1 MTAVEFGLLG
11 AIEARVDG
19 HQVDLGHARQRHV
32 LAALL
37 VDADRLV
44 PITDLAARIW
54 GDRTPHSGLT
64 PLYGYLSRLRQA
76 LAPAEQSVRIVRQP
90 GGYMAAVNPATVDL
104 HSFRQLM
111 ARARTTD
118 EPTGAIGLFNEAL
131 ELWRGEPFSGVDNPW
146 FNTQRAALLRERES
160 AEIDLRDLKLRCGL
174 HAEVLTEV
182 TGAFEADP
190 MNERVAGQLMLAL
203 YRQGRPAEAL
213 TCYDRVR
220 ARLAEELGVPPS
232 PQLQRLHLRILE
244 ADPDLLVTSRP
255 AVPEQQTST
264 QARAWSAPASLPA
277 KVPDFTGRL
286 TEIATLIKHLTGDWG
301 SMSPVTTI
309 VGMGGIGKTA
319 LSVHVAHHAA
329 ASYPDGQLWANL
341 QGANANPAKPADV
354 LARFLRAL
362 GVPERAIPADPDE
375 RVETYRTLVNGRKI
389 LVLLDDAASEEQVR
403 PLLPG
408 TPTCAVV
415 VTSRARLI
423 GLEGAH
429 RVDLDVFAADEAVD
443 LLTQIV
449 GEDRVTRELFAASEI
464 VTLCGGLPLAV
475 RIAGARLAARP
486 AWSLAHLASMLGDER
501 RRLDQLSAGDLAVR
515 ASLALS
521 YRGLDDQPRR
531 LFRLLGL
538 FSAPDFP
545 PWLASVVLERPID
558 EATECAEALVDAQLL
573 TTSGTDAAGQ
583 YRYRFHDLVRLFAA
597 ERAAEEETGESRARA
612 LEQGLGGWLSLA
624 HRMSAS
630 VPGPCFAPIS
640 SPAPRPRM
648 DHVLRDFRPEWA
660 ADWFDAERGALLAA
674 VRQAC
679 RLRLADLA
687 FDLAACMEKYFDV
700 RGMYTDW
707 ITLNTEVLVLCR
719 ECGNALG
726 EAVMLRGLIDVTT
739 WAAERTEGDAMA
751 RQYAE
756 ATRLKEMFTE
766 LGLPQGSADAALMC
780 SWSLTANGA
789 YPDAI
794 TMADEAL
801 ELATRAGHLGG
812 QARAELSL
820 ALAHFENRDV
830 MVAIGHA
837 NNALDRARELGNAR
851 CYATALQFAG
861 IGHHA
866 LGHFDTSKQML
877 DESLAISRSYRDN
890 YTEVLTLLALAR
902 LYFRVGDEAARPTA
916 ETAVA
921 LSREY
926 NMSHHL
932 AEALEILGSIEV
944 AAGNPA
950 KAVPHLE
957 ESVALWRTRG
967 WHSFHAIALTSL
979 GKAYAD
985 SDPEAARR
993 AFRSAHDLF
1002 VQVGNLDQAAE
1013 VARLAER

>member
-1 MTAVEFGLLG
+1 MEFGLLG
-11 AIEARVDG
+11 AIEARIDG
-19 HQVDLGHARQRHV
+19 HQVELGHARQRHV

-44 PITDLAARIW
+44 PIADLAARIW
-54 GDRTPHSGLT
+54 GERTPHSGLT

-118 EPTGAIGLFNEAL
+118 EPTSAIGLFNEAL
-131 ELWRGEPFSGVDNPW
+131 ALWRGEPFAGVDNPW
-146 FNTQRAALLRERES
+146 FNGQRAALLRERES
-160 AEIDLRDLKLRCGL
+160 AEIDLRDLRLRCGM

-213 TCYDRVR
+213 TCYDRMR

-232 PQLQRLHLRILE
+232 SQLQRLYLRILE
-244 ADPDLLVTSRP
+244 ADPELLATGQP
-255 AVPEQQTST
+255 AAPEQQAST
-264 QARAWSAPASLPA
+264 QARAWSAPALLPP
-277 KVPDFTGRL
+277 KVADFTGRL
-286 TEIATLIKHLTGDWG
+286 AETAALIKHLTDGWG
-301 SMSPVTTI
+301 SSPVTTI

-319 LSVHVAHHAA
+319 LSVYVAHNAA
-329 ASYPDGQLWANL
+329 ASYTDGQLWANL
-341 QGANANPAKPADV
+341 HGASANPAKPADV

-389 LVLLDDAASEEQVR
+389 LILLDDAASEEQVR

-415 VTSRARLI
+415 ITSRARLI

-429 RVDLDVFAADEAVD
+429 RIDLDVFAANEAID

-449 GEDRVTRELFAASEI
+449 GENRVTAELSAATEI
-464 VTLCGGLPLAV
+464 VELCGGLPLAV
-475 RIAGARLAARP
+475 RIAGARLAARS
-486 AWSLAHLASMLGDER
+486 AWRLAHLASMLSDER

-515 ASLALS
+515 ASVALS

-545 PWLASVVLERPID
+545 PWLAAVLLECPLD
-558 EATECAEALVDAQLL
+558 EATEYAEALVDAQLL

-624 HRMSAS
+624 ERMSAS

-648 DHVLRDFRPEWA
+648 DYVLRDFRPEWA
-660 ADWFDAERGALLAA
+660 ANWFDAERGALLSA

-679 RLRLADLA
+679 RLGMADLA
-687 FDLAACMEKYFDV
+687 FDLAARMEKYFDV

-707 ITLNTEVLVLCR
+707 IALNTEVLAVCR
-719 ECGNALG
+719 ESGNALG
-726 EAVMLRGLIDVTT
+726 EAIMLRGLIDVTT
-739 WAAERTEGDAMA
+739 WATEGTDGDAMA

-789 YPDAI
+789 YTDAI
-794 TMADEAL
+794 TMANEAL
-801 ELATRAGHLGG
+801 ELATRSGHVGG

-837 NNALDRARELGNAR
+837 GNALERARELGNAR

-861 IGHHA
+861 IGHRA
-866 LGHFDTSKQML
+866 LGHFDTSRQML
-877 DESLAISRSYRDN
+877 DESLAISRSYRDT

-902 LYFRVGDEAARPTA
+902 LYFRIGDEAARPTA
-916 ETAVA
+916 EAAVS
-921 LSREY
+921 LSRDY

-944 AAGNPA
+944 ADGNPA
-950 KAVPHLE
+950 KAIPHLE

-967 WHSFHAIALTSL
+967 WHTFHAIALTSL

-985 SDPEAARR
+985 SDPAAARE

-1002 VQVGNLDQAAE
+1002 VQVGNWDQAAE
-1013 VARLAER
+1013 VARLAEG